1 MRLTFPWASSAS
13 KALDTALARA
23 SEKPMP
29 PLRGDRIKLEG
40 PLPPG
45 FKRQSMQKASGYC
58 IEVNAHGNVFG
69 LMETEGSSSGGFG
82 GSCIPVAALIALLN
96 LWTSQQAAPAAPSFS
111 SLPIQGELF

>member
-13 KALDTALARA
+13 KALNAALARA

-45 FKRQSMQKASGYC
+45 FKRHSMQKASGYC
-58 IEVNAHGNVFG
+58 IEVDAYGNVFG
-69 LMETEGSSSGGFG
+69 LMETEGQSSGGFG
-82 GSCIPVAALIALLN
+82 GSCVPVATLIALLN
-96 LWTSQQAAPAAPSFS
+96 LWASQQAAPAAPSFPG
-111 SLPIQGELF
+111 LQIQGELF